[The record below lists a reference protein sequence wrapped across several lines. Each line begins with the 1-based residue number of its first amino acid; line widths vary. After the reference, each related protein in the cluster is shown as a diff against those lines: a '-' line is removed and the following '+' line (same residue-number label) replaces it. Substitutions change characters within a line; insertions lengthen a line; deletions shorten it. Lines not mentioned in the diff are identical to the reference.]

1 MNPFHVLEGDK
12 IIYDAMWNEIL
23 QVIDKY
29 KKKFDE
35 MRRVEDNVKGMN
47 VFNMRIIVLEHI
59 KKDKDL
65 APIYDRLQTRKNLT
79 RKMVKKVFRDC
90 LNEILDT
97 EVVDGERV
105 TSKRVLIA
113 EKIVDGVLKD
123 NLDPVTLRGF
133 EVLRDSIGEK
143 PASEV
148 ISKGIQQKIIDV
160 NITKEKVDKVQGIL
174 DSLRGASVLDGF
186 KQNNNIRTI
195 DAGPGNERVVEA
207 ELSGEPERLHNTDVL
222 PDKQD

>member
-29 KKKFDE
+29 KKKFNE

-195 DAGPGNERVVEA
+195 DAGPGNERIVEA

>member
-35 MRRVEDNVKGMN
+35 IRRVEDNVKGMN

-195 DAGPGNERVVEA
+195 DAGPRNERVVEA